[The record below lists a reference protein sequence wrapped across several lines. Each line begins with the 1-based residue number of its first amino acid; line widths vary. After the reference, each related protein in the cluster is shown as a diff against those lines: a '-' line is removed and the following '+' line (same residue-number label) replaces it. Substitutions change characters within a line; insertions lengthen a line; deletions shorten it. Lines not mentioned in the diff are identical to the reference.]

1 MKRRVALVLTTVLVM
16 VVVAAGVALAAT
28 INCADQ
34 SPGTQGG
41 PCVGTIEADVITGT
55 AFSDDIAAASGADT
69 VDALGSGDD
78 VYGDSGGDTLN
89 GQGSGDYLEGGRGE
103 DTLNGGAA
111 NDAINA
117 VDGLGG
123 DVANGGAGDDDC
135 YLDDIAGGP
144 QETPENEF
152 GNDVAENCENI
163 FVLVKVVDTTP

>member
-1 MKRRVALVLTTVLVM
+1 M

-34 SPGTQGG
+34 SSGTQGG

-55 AFSDDIAAASGADT
+55 ASSDDIAAASGADT
-69 VDALGSGDD
+69 VNARANGDE

-89 GQGSGDYLEGGRGE
+89 GRRGGDYLEGGRSE
-103 DTLNGGAA
+103 DTLNGNRD

-123 DVANGGAGDDDC
+123 DVANGGIGDDDC
-135 YLDDIAGGP
+135 YLDDIEGGP
-144 QETPENEF
+144 QETPENELA
-152 GNDVAENCENI
+152 NDVAENCENI